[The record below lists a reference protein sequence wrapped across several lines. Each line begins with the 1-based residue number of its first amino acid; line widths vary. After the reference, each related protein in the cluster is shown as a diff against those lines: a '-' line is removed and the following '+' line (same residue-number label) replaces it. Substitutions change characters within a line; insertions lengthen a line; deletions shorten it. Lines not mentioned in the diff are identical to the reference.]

1 MKTLITLTVII
12 FMLSYQSLLNA
23 GIYEGFDM
31 SAPSGSSLG
40 NIDTTLSGE
49 SSTGWHSSWQTAK
62 GKAMFTK
69 DDLAISGY
77 ASTPGA
83 IIIKGERKEKS
94 IGQGIA
100 IRQID
105 ADYVGDVYGSFRF
118 SSGNLIKDAVLGIL
132 FSIPSTEAP
141 TPRNSLFAFCPK
153 RWGSPYGLLS
163 AGQSRTSKIENGI
176 ECYPDET
183 YLLIW
188 KLENLPLAG
197 KRASIGLKMW
207 ILDNRQATYFAENGL
222 TEKKLQAAEI
232 GSDPSHISQRA
243 EASLANSKRGIFKGL
258 ILSCFSSGL
267 ARVSYDEIRVSKE
280 GLASAVGLL
289 DEDS

>member
-1 MKTLITLTVII
+1 MKTLITLLTII
-12 FMLSYQSLLNA
+12 FLLPYQSSLNA

-40 NIDTTLSGE
+40 NIDSTLSGK

-62 GKAMFTK
+62 GKALLTQG
-69 DDLAISGY
+69 DLAISGY

-105 ADYVGDVYGSFRF
+105 ADYTGDVYGSFRF
-118 SSGNLIKDAVLGIL
+118 SSGNLIKDSVLGIL
-132 FSIPSTEAP
+132 FSIPNAEAP
-141 TPRNSLFAFCPK
+141 TPRNSFFAFCPK
-153 RWGSPYGLLS
+153 RWGSIYGLLS

-188 KLENLPLAG
+188 KLENLPFAG
-197 KRASIGLKMW
+197 KRNSIGLKMW

-222 TEKKLQAAEI
+222 TQESLEGAEI
-232 GSDPSHISQRA
+232 GSDPNDISQRA
-243 EASLANSKRGIFKGL
+243 DTTLANSKRGIFKGL

-267 ARVSYDEIRVSKE
+267 ARVSFDEIRVSKDS
-280 GLASAVGLL
+280 LATAVGLL
-289 DEDS
+289 SED

>member
-1 MKTLITLTVII
+1 MKTLITLTAII
-12 FMLSYQSLLNA
+12 IMLTYQSLLNA

-62 GKAMFTK
+62 GKAMFIK

-105 ADYVGDVYGSFRF
+105 SDYTGEVYGSFRF

-243 EASLANSKRGIFKGL
+243 ESSLANSKRGIFKGL

-280 GLASAVGLL
+280 SLATAAGLL